1 MGWKSECEKAGYNG
15 AVYGYS
21 PFDMDDRECY
31 NWGDEEP
38 EYKDEEEEEID
49 DEETGDC
56 DDEEFPD
63 CR

>member
-38 EYKDEEEEEID
+38 EYKDEEEID
-49 DEETGDC
+49 DEETGEC
-56 DDEEFPD
+56 DVEEFPD

>member
-38 EYKDEEEEEID
+38 ENEEEEEEQDGTD
-49 DEETGDC
+49 DELDT
-56 DDEEFPD
+56 EEFPD